1 MFGIILNELWPER
14 LPFWAPVV
22 IVPLNRGRGLLETDI
37 IEAGKRGAADV
48 FDSVI
53 WDQKL
58 LLLEQEDTAGVLER
72 GSNRGDNRQVMF
84 SANLPPHEDI
94 VTVVQF
100 FIVKVIWVEA
110 FGVFVKSLKL
120 TLWRGDSI

>member
-1 MFGIILNELWPER
+1 M
-14 LPFWAPVV
+14 V

-58 LLLEQEDTAGVLER
+58 LLLEQENTAGVLGR
-72 GSNRGDNRQVMF
+72 GSDRGDKRQVIF

-94 VTVVQF
+94 VAVVQF
-100 FIVKVIWVEA
+100 FVVKVI
-110 FGVFVKSLKL
+110 
-120 TLWRGDSI
+120 

>member
-1 MFGIILNELWPER
+1 M
-14 LPFWAPVV
+14 V
-22 IVPLNRGRGLLETDI
+22 IVSLNSGRGLLETDI
-37 IEAGKRGAADV
+37 IEAGKRGSADV

-58 LLLEQEDTAGVLER
+58 LLLEQEAGVLGRSSGR
-72 GSNRGDNRQVMF
+72 GAKRQVIF

-100 FIVKVIWVEA
+100 FVVKVI
-110 FGVFVKSLKL
+110 
-120 TLWRGDSI
+120 